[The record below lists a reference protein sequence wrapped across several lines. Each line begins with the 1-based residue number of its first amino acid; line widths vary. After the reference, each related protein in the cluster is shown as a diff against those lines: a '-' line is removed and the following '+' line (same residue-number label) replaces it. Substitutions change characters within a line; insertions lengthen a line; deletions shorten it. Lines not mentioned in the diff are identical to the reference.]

1 MKTPVDAVLL
11 VGYGGPTAPDEVM
24 PFLKRVVAGKD
35 VPEARLQAV
44 AKHYEAVGGRSPYND
59 LTRQLCEK
67 LEHWL
72 QERGRHMPVVMGM
85 RNWHPLLP
93 EAVAALRDDG
103 LRHAAVIIL
112 APHRAETTW
121 DRYVQEVEAAADGT
135 IQVSFVAPYYDD
147 MRFVEANAARLEE
160 TGLMRDGEW
169 PEDIPVVFTA
179 HSLPVDMAQDSPYV
193 HDVTTTCR
201 EVAELLELP
210 RWELAWQSRSGNPR
224 TPWLEPD
231 INDVLKRLAGENV
244 KEAVVQAVGFLC
256 DHVEVLYDL
265 DVEAQ
270 KTAVQAGLRLRR
282 AGCVNDHP
290 EFLTLLGERIIRLSG
305 EAI

>member
-270 KTAVQAGLRLRR
+270 ETAVQAGLRLRR

>member
-103 LRHAAVIIL
+103 LRHAAVIIM

-270 KTAVQAGLRLRR
+270 ETAVQAGLRLRR

>member
-11 VGYGGPTAPDEVM
+11 VGYGGPTAQDEIM

-35 VPEARLQAV
+35 VPAARLEAV

-59 LTRQLCEK
+59 LTRQLAAK

-93 EAVAALRDDG
+93 EAVAALKDHGR
-103 LRHAAVIIL
+103 RHAAVIIL
-112 APHRAETTW
+112 APYRAETTW

-135 IQVSFVAPYYDD
+135 IQVSFIAPYFND

-169 PEDIPVVFTA
+169 PAGIPVVFTA
-179 HSLPVDMAQDSPYV
+179 HSLPVDMAQASPYV
-193 HDVTTTCR
+193 SDVTTTCR

-231 INDVLKRLAGENV
+231 VKEVLKRLAGENV
-244 KEAVVQAVGFLC
+244 KEVVVQAVGYLC

-270 KTAVQAGLRLRR
+270 ETAAQVGLRLRR

-290 EFLTLLGERIIRLSG
+290 EFLTLLGERVIKLSG
-305 EAI
+305 EAL